1 MRERIEQITK
11 NAQQRNAPSVD
22 AKAFI
27 EAYDKRLSL
36 GKMLNS
42 LRAKRN
48 EISKTMQKLMSSS
61 TDAVADRQKTMHD
74 LELEGRQIKE
84 EMLQLE
90 EEAHHVDSMVM
101 SMATRLPNDTHP
113 DAPIG
118 PETNAC
124 LVKVVKHQEQRM
136 NECKEAALFKGP
148 WLDHVALG
156 QRWNLFD
163 FESAALISGT
173 SFYYLRS
180 EAALLE
186 LALIQW
192 TISRCVA
199 RGFVPVM
206 TPDVVR
212 VAVANA
218 CGFQPRDDE
227 ASQSYGVSP
236 MHGGEQHTHQHGAL
250 CLSGTAEIPLAGLFA
265 NKVVDE
271 PQRVVAFGR
280 CFRAEAG
287 GRGRENRGL
296 YRVHQFSKVEMFA
309 VCQPDSSD
317 TILEEIRQIQE
328 ELLNEL
334 GLDYRVLDMPT
345 EELGASA
352 YRKYD
357 IEAWMPG
364 RDSWGEVTSASNCTD
379 YQARRLDIRCRSKST
394 GKPIFAH
401 TLNGTACAIPRI
413 IIALLET
420 YQMADERIHI
430 PKALQ
435 PWMHGKKTIGS

>member
-1 MRERIEQITK
+1 MAANEANTTTNTPSASKPTLEQTKPTSATAAHPKLFKMRLDLRSMRERIDQITK

-22 AKAFI
+22 AKAFV

-36 GKMLNS
+36 DKRLNS

-48 EISKTMQKLMSSS
+48 EISKTMKQLMSPSANVV
-61 TDAVADRQKTMHD
+61 TDRQKTMHD

-84 EMLQLE
+84 EIVLLE
-90 EEAHHVDSMVM
+90 EEARRADSMVM
-101 SMATRLPNDTHP
+101 SMATCIPNDTHP
-113 DAPIG
+113 DTPIG
-118 PETNAC
+118 PEINAR
-124 LVKVVKHQEQRM
+124 LIKAVKQQEQRM

-156 QRWNLFD
+156 QRWDLFD
-163 FESAALISGT
+163 FESAALVSGT
-173 SFYYLRS
+173 SFYYLRK

-186 LALIQW
+186 LALVQW
-192 TISRCVA
+192 AISRCVA
-199 RGFVPVM
+199 HGFVPVM

-236 MHGGEQHTHQHGAL
+236 MSGGDHTHQHDTL

-265 NKVVDE
+265 NKVVEE
-271 PQRVVAFGR
+271 PQRVVAFGQ

-309 VCQPDSSD
+309 VCQPEISD
-317 TILEEIRQIQE
+317 AILEEIRQIQE
-328 ELLNEL
+328 GLLNEL
-334 GLDYRVLDMPT
+334 GLDYR
-345 EELGASA
+345 
-352 YRKYD
+352 
-357 IEAWMPG
+357 
-364 RDSWGEVTSASNCTD
+364 
-379 YQARRLDIRCRSKST
+379 
-394 GKPIFAH
+394 
-401 TLNGTACAIPRI
+401 
-413 IIALLET
+413 
-420 YQMADERIHI
+420 
-430 PKALQ
+430 
-435 PWMHGKKTIGS
+435 